1 VTDRWRLG
9 ANLATLANGLLGAG
23 AIVYTLA
30 GNKLWAMFLIVAAI
44 GFDGLDGLLSR
55 RSPLPSGRFGRI
67 ADSIADAVTFGLA
80 PAFLIA
86 VHTSNVG
93 AWRPYE
99 SAAAGLAIAYAAAAG
114 ARLVYFTVRAHHLP
128 HFLGVPTP
136 QSALALVVALLFH
149 DTPAF
154 QGVQPIGVL
163 TGVAILAALMV
174 VPIPYPKIR
183 RGAPLRWPMT
193 VTAGFAAVAL
203 VLLQFSAAR
212 TGALFT
218 VAEVAAYGLLV
229 GVASYYLLGPF
240 TTRPATPVA
249 P

>member
-9 ANLATLANGLLGAG
+9 ANLATLANALLGVG
-23 AIVYTLA
+23 AILYVLA

-55 RSPLPSGRFGRI
+55 RSPLPASRFGRV
-67 ADSIADAVTFGLA
+67 ADSVADAVTFGIA

-86 VHTSNVG
+86 IHTSDV
-93 AWRPYE
+93 ATWRPYLPL
-99 SAAAGLAIAYAAAAG
+99 ATTLAIAYGAAAF
-114 ARLVYFTVRAHHLP
+114 ARLVYFTARAHHLP

-154 QGVQPIGVL
+154 QGVSPVGVL
-163 TGVAILAALMV
+163 VGVAVLAVMMV
-174 VPIPYPKIR
+174 VPVPYPKIR
-183 RGAPLRWPMT
+183 RGSLLRWPMT
-193 VTAGFAAVAL
+193 ATAGFAALTL
-203 VLLQFSAAR
+203 VTLQFAPAR
-212 TGALFT
+212 HGALYSI
-218 VAEVAAYGLLV
+218 AEVAAFGMLV

-240 TTRPATPVA
+240 TTRGETPSPA
-249 P
+249 